1 MSALDGQIALVTG
14 STRGIGAGIAAEFAR
29 RGAAVAV
36 HGRDQAAADSVAA
49 AIIRDGGK
57 AMAATGDVTDF
68 GQVES
73 VRRQIEDAWGP
84 VGILVANAGGSF
96 TPPAPLEQIPEDG
109 WRATV
114 DGNLLATF
122 LTLKSFLPG
131 MKERR
136 RGTIITIGSAAGR
149 RAHPRSPIPY
159 AAAKAG
165 IALLTQDVAA
175 QAGPSGSAST
185 ASPRRRSSPRATR
198 SRSRPSC
205 KHHSPTRTLSN
216 GSGRRRTSRP
226 PPRSSPPTRPPGSP
240 AWSSTS
246 PAGPYSSDHPQQRS
260 PIMAVNQPAMRRRA
274 RIMRAA
280 NVPMRAALSLPF
292 ATPLSGN
299 LMLISYTGRK
309 SGKAYRQPVSY
320 VRDGDVLLTPG
331 GGRWTLNLAGGRP
344 ARIRL
349 RGRDEPARPE
359 LVTDPAEVER
369 LLEVIA
375 EKNPRAARFIP
386 IPRRPDGR
394 LDPDILDTA
403 LRHGFCIVRWHIAE
417 RG

>member
-36 HGRDQAAADSVAA
+36 HGRNQAAAESVAA

-68 GQVES
+68 GQLES
-73 VRRQIEDAWGP
+73 VRRQIEVAWGP
-84 VGILVANAGGSF
+84 VGILVANAGGIPRGVVPPGKQS

-149 RAHPRSPIPY
+149 RADPRSPIPY

-175 QAGPSGSAST
+175 QAGPFGIRVNCISPETILTEGNQNRIPAELQASLADAHPLKRLGTPQDVAT
-185 ASPRRRSSPRATR
+185 AAAFLASDQA
-198 SRSRPSC
+198 
-205 KHHSPTRTLSN
+205 
-216 GSGRRRTSRP
+216 
-226 PPRSSPPTRPPGSP
+226 
-240 AWSSTS
+240 AW
-246 PAGPYSSDHPQQRS
+246 
-260 PIMAVNQPAMRRRA
+260 I
-274 RIMRAA
+274 
-280 NVPMRAALSLPF
+280 
-292 ATPLSGN
+292 
-299 LMLISYTGRK
+299 TG
-309 SGKAYRQPVSY
+309 VI
-320 VRDGDVLLTPG
+320 VDV
-331 GGRWTLNLAGGRP
+331 AGG
-344 ARIRL
+344 AV
-349 RGRDEPARPE
+349 
-359 LVTDPAEVER
+359 LV
-369 LLEVIA
+369 
-375 EKNPRAARFIP
+375 
-386 IPRRPDGR
+386 
-394 LDPDILDTA
+394 
-403 LRHGFCIVRWHIAE
+403 
-417 RG
+417 